1 MNDNILYHA
10 YIEGAD
16 APKGTFRPYQLSE
29 PQRSG
34 DPLSAG
40 LVAFV

>member
-1 MNDNILYHA
+1 MHIVGA
-10 YIEGAD
+10 AD
-16 APKGTFRPYQLSE
+16 APKGIFRPYQLSE